1 MKDYF
6 PVKIRVDDRYINT
19 YFNLYEQMKYLSQ
32 TLNMLICTFS
42 FMEKSP
48 SELRQHMEK
57 KKKKRQ
63 GRETRKPT

>member
-6 PVKIRVDDRYINT
+6 SVKIRVDDRYINT

-48 SELRQHMEK
+48 ELRQHME